1 MKSVIAILVFTAL
14 TGCKTLQQNIP
25 MSELASDLADMQET
39 IEQATPP
46 QKAKPSI
53 PIEDLFL
60 MCTQLGTFTLTVQL
74 DELTYFVFDCQPSR
88 MYTEKDK
95 NKALYGNPA

>member
-1 MKSVIAILVFTAL
+1 MKSVIVILMFVAL
-14 TGCKTLQQNIP
+14 AGCKTLQQNISLP
-25 MSELASDLADMQET
+25 EAAEDLAKT
-39 IEQATPP
+39 EQATPP
-46 QKAKPSI
+46 PKAKPSI

-74 DELTYFVFDCQPSR
+74 DELTYFVFDCQPNR